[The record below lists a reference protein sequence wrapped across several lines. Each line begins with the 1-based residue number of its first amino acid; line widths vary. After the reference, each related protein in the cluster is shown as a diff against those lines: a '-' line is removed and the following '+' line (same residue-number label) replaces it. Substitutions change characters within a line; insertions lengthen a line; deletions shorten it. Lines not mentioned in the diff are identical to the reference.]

1 MCNVNKGKK
10 YEVHERWHFQM
21 SFSLGLD
28 RIQEAL
34 VLALMLV
41 FFAAVFYSNIETLY
55 KILISF
61 LVFTIVILVGFLNQA
76 IKQKENTQ
84 L

>member
-1 MCNVNKGKK
+1 
-10 YEVHERWHFQM
+10 M
-21 SFSLGLD
+21 SFNIGLD

-34 VLALMLV
+34 VLVLMLV

-61 LVFTIVILVGFLNQA
+61 LVFTIVILVGFLNQV